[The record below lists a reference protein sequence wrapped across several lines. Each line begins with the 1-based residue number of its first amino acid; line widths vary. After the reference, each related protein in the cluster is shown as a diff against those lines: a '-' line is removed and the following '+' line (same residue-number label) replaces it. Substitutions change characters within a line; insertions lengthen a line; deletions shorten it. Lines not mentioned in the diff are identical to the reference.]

1 MNKAL
6 RVILIVLCLEMGAF
20 LLYLPWSSFWEQ
32 NYFLHHLPNSMRLF
46 LLHSSFRG
54 IVSGLGVLD
63 ILVGVSLIQSKTGP
77 SRVPPSP
84 SA

>member
-1 MNKAL
+1 MNKTL

-20 LLYLPWSSFWEQ
+20 LLYLPWSNFWEQ
-32 NYFLHHLPNSMRLF
+32 NYFLRHLPMSIRLF

-54 IVSGLGVLD
+54 IVSGLGILD
-63 ILVGVSLIQSKTGP
+63 ILVAISMIQSKTGSP
-77 SRVPPSP
+77 NVPTRP

>member
-1 MNKAL
+1 MNKTL

-20 LLYLPWSSFWEQ
+20 LLYLPWSNFWEQ
-32 NYFLHHLPNSMRLF
+32 NYFLRHLPIALRLF
-46 LLHSSFRG
+46 LLHSAFRG

-63 ILVGVSLIQSKTGP
+63 ILVAISMIQPKAGSP
-77 SRVPPSP
+77 SVPPRR